1 VASRRSQSNLGNALE
16 TLGERAS
23 GTDEACG
30 ALKERTKDVAP
41 QRRDMA
47 RAIEKRDDSGAARI
61 SGPVSGM
68 LASDLSAETAC
79 QQFSRTPTSGP
90 GLLLMLTYC
99 FVPISGRFWMLSHCD
114 LMPWPESS

>member
-1 VASRRSQSNLGNALE
+1 MVFRRSQSNLANARE

-23 GTDEACG
+23 GRDEAFG
-30 ALKERTKDVAP
+30 ALKERNKDVAP

-47 RAIEKRDDSGAARI
+47 RAIEKRDDSGPARI

-68 LASDLSAETAC
+68 FASDFSAATAC

-90 GLLLMLTYC
+90 GRLLPLIYC
-99 FVPISGRFWMLSHCD
+99 FVSIY
-114 LMPWPESS
+114 